1 MKNEHADTPSYGRG
15 RHSSGFV
22 ATDRERILNPDGSI
36 SYSNPGPYDFGIF
49 SAYTPEYADVVQAHL
64 LPSLRARLGEANFVR
79 YAVHPIPSRGS
90 WIANCGAKP
99 TAILIHARSNG
110 FSFPIM
116 WVDADAEVVGD
127 LEPLNK
133 ISREYDVAVLRPDRS
148 MRERWP
154 LVNSECLSGTIMF
167 GASRPSIVEVFLA
180 EWARRCD
187 ARPNELDQDVLGEV
201 LREFESE
208 HGLRVAQLPPEY
220 VCIPDLMPD
229 VVGRIV
235 HRQASRRKRGEVG

>member
-1 MKNEHADTPSYGRG
+1 MKNEHPDTPSYGRG

-22 ATDRERILNPDGSI
+22 ATARNYQNLDGLV
-36 SYSNPGPYDFGIF
+36 SYHAHGPYDFWIF
-49 SAYTPEYADVVQAHL
+49 SAYTPEYADVVQVHL

-90 WIANCGAKP
+90 WAANCGAKA

-110 FSFPIM
+110 FSVPIM

-127 LEPLNK
+127 LEPLNEL
-133 ISREYDVAVLRPDRS
+133 SRKYDVAVLRPDRA

-154 LVNSECLSGTIMF
+154 LVNSDCLSGTILF
-167 GASRPSIVEVFLA
+167 GVSRPHIVEKFLV

-187 ARPNELDQDVLGEV
+187 TRPNELDQDVLGEV
-201 LREFESE
+201 LREFEIH

-235 HRQASRRKRGEVG
+235 HRQASRRKRDEVG